1 MYSMKA
7 DAERLSVTQ
16 REPHGVPTSARRR
29 ALGHMPYAEAI
40 ASLAPAGSLQLS
52 PEAES
57 TSPVVDAAT
66 QMANLLA
73 YAEANHGGASTGQCF
88 QYVWRY
94 IHSSGYGKIKNY
106 GDCPA
111 MGSAEARMFAEF
123 MNGGTNAAEWGIG
136 KLSGSTPYD
145 APAGSIVVVGPGSPG
160 TSHATAGDIAV
171 ARGDGTF
178 INDGPQMNYGPP
190 GRFLADGGSLLGI
203 YAPAG

>member
-1 MYSMKA
+1 
-7 DAERLSVTQ
+7 
-16 REPHGVPTSARRR
+16 
-29 ALGHMPYAEAI
+29 MPYAEALS
-40 ASLAPAGSLQLS
+40 SLAPSGSLQLS
-52 PEAES
+52 SASES
-57 TSPVVDAAT
+57 PGRGVDAAT

-94 IHSSGYGKIKNY
+94 IHSSGYGRIENY

-123 MNGGTNAAEWGIG
+123 MNSGTHAADWGIVR
-136 KLSGSTPYD
+136 LSGSTPYD
-145 APAGSIVVVGPGSPG
+145 APAGSVVVVGPGSPG

-190 GRFLADGGSLLGI
+190 ERFLADGGSLLGI